1 MSKLL
6 RTLEDVE
13 DRLQDVIQ
21 LLRALY
27 PNFNSIPHA
36 DRMMSLLVDA
46 NEELWH
52 LQEAESELAYLE
64 EGR

>member
-13 DRLQDVIQ
+13 DRIEDIIQ
-21 LLRALY
+21 LMRLTY

-36 DRMMSLLVDA
+36 DRLMCLLVDA
-46 NEELWH
+46 AGECWH
-52 LQEAESELAYLE
+52 LQEAEVELKYLE

>member
-13 DRLQDVIQ
+13 DRLQDIIQ
-21 LLRALY
+21 LLRAVY

-36 DRMMSLLVDA
+36 DRMMSLLAGA

-52 LQEAESELAYLE
+52 LQEAEAELMYLE
-64 EGR
+64 EGT

>member
-13 DRLQDVIQ
+13 DRLQDIIQ
-21 LLRALY
+21 LLRAIY

-36 DRMMSLLVDA
+36 DEMMQLLNKSNNA
-46 NEELWH
+46 LWH
-52 LQEAESELAYLE
+52 LQEAESEMCYLE
-64 EGR
+64 KGR

>member
-13 DRLQDVIQ
+13 DRLQDIIQ
-21 LLRALY
+21 LLRAIY

-36 DRMMSLLVDA
+36 DAMMQLLNKA
-46 NEELWH
+46 NNELWH
-52 LQEAESELAYLE
+52 LQEAESELCYLE

>member
-6 RTLEDVE
+6 RTLEDIE
-13 DRLQDVIQ
+13 DRIEDILQ
-21 LLRALY
+21 LMRLAY

-36 DRMMSLLVDA
+36 DRLMNLIVDA
-46 NEELWH
+46 AGECWH
-52 LQEAESELAYLE
+52 LQEAESELCYLE